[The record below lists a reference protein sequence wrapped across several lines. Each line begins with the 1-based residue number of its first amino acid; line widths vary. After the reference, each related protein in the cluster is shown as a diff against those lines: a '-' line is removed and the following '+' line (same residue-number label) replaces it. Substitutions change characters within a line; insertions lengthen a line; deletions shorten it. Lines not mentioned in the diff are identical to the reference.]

1 MQICYLLHQRVLV
14 EHVQTIR
21 LWPDVV
27 HEKHKRFLLV
37 LLQGQALDVLLVAEV
52 PGVAGD
58 TRPAMGC
65 SPQTR
70 NLLALL
76 CVKIRQHWNSFPDS
90 RLQTLGEG
98 LVFDSFRDDLN

>member
-70 NLLALL
+70 DLLALL
-76 CVKIRQHWNSFPDS
+76 CVEVGQHRNSFPDPCF
-90 RLQTLGEG
+90 QTLGEG
-98 LVFDSFRDDLN
+98 LLFNSFGDDLN